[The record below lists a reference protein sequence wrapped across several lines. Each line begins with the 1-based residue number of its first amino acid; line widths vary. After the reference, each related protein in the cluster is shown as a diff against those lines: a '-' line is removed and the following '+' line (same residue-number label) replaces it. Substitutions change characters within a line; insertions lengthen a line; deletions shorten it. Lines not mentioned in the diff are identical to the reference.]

1 VCVCVCV
8 FVFRDHS
15 FGTASPIFTKFL
27 CVLPMAVARSSSGLG
42 YKQCAVIPVAGQ
54 RAHVTTFLA
63 LKVTSKV
70 ATPGAES
77 AVYGCFIGAARSA
90 AGTLPNLTPKPPT
103 KCHYN
108 HYYTK
113 RWPVSDIERERQLSK
128 AFADEAG
135 MCLASY
141 VGSQHDATAF
151 TSKRVHRVPAIDRY
165 LLQGPALSS
174 KPSAR
179 RCCCQ
184 STGQTDGRTEGLPA
198 VT

>member
-1 VCVCVCV
+1 VCLFVCLCVCVCV

-27 CVLPMAVARSSSGLG
+27 CVLPIAVARSSSGLG

-77 AVYGCFIGAARSA
+77 VVYGCFIGAARSA

-108 HYYTK
+108 PYYTK

-141 VGSQHDATAF
+141 VGSQHDATRIYF
-151 TSKRVHRVPAIDRY
+151 
-165 LLQGPALSS
+165 
-174 KPSAR
+174 
-179 RCCCQ
+179 
-184 STGQTDGRTEGLPA
+184 
-198 VT
+198 